1 MLFQNITPFFKHFS
15 AACAARLVL
24 VPEFS
29 DQAIR
34 RATPQREIDDP
45 PLIVRFVAHTLYADR
60 VALRQGLK
68 RKVFLEES
76 FCLILGSIVAVG
88 EYVEEVAIIDIAFP
102 VSHEVPEKSQLL
114 SEKPTIA
121 HVVLESLH
129 RFFSCF
135 CLTPISN
142 IRANA
147 RKTPKP
153 CGFGVLH
160 RSYSDQTVKI

>member
-1 MLFQNITPFFKHFS
+1 VLFQNDTPFFKHFS
-15 AACAARLVL
+15 ATCAARLVL

-34 RATPQREIDDP
+34 RAAPQREIDYS

-60 VALRQGLK
+60 VALGQGLK

-114 SEKPTIA
+114 SEKPTVT

-129 RFFSCF
+129 LIFLLYLYRS
-135 CLTPISN
+135 LISN
-142 IRANA
+142 IRAN
-147 RKTPKP
+147 
-153 CGFGVLH
+153 
-160 RSYSDQTVKI
+160 RS